1 MHPHNTDKKIL
12 TTEALHHN
20 NTTSLPFAPLAR
32 ISCFSEK
39 KQQNQ
44 VKTLAKT
51 HKILRDRQYIRTL
64 KTSPGIS

>member
-32 ISCFSEK
+32 ISCFLEK

-44 VKTLAKT
+44 AKTLVKTHNFKGQTIYT
-51 HKILRDRQYIRTL
+51 HT
-64 KTSPGIS
+64 